1 MNQLIANTTGL
12 QFDSIMYKYPSLA
25 AQNRISS
32 EVSAVGKFSLT
43 IKVRKAFGPIGSH
56 TNRSPTTH
64 TIDTGTLNKWIRN
77 EHVLFR
83 FSEIFQTLQT
93 ANANTNN
100 KINKRICVRPVF
112 VWYSK
117 KWKRD
122 FAGGEKKKMPVNS
135 TRNCRKRLAG
145 TDFADFFFLA
155 FSAVLKL
162 SKQSWFGRG
171 YYNAQNFPALTG
183 LKIISESFISPSYL
197 AVRCACRRKTVWL
210 CSSTLEGTFLLWAFL
225 LFSPRQAAN
234 CKFFGRTAPQV
245 QKEG

>member
-12 QFDSIMYKYPSLA
+12 QFDSIMYKYPSMA

-145 TDFADFFFLA
+145 TDFAVFFSCFFCSPETEQTELVRERLLQCA
-155 FSAVLKL
+155 KL
-162 SKQSWFGRG
+162 
-171 YYNAQNFPALTG
+171 
-183 LKIISESFISPSYL
+183 PSSN
-197 AVRCACRRKTVWL
+197 RIK
-210 CSSTLEGTFLLWAFL
+210 
-225 LFSPRQAAN
+225 N
-234 CKFFGRTAPQV
+234 N
-245 QKEG
+245 